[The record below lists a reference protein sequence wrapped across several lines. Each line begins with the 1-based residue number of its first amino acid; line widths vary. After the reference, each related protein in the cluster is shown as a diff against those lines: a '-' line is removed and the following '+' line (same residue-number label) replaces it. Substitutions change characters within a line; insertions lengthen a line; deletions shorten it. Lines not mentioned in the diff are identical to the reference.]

1 MDAKQAAQIIKSGN
15 FSANDFQTL
24 YAALNGKAEFA
35 EEFNELRKAMLK
47 SYADGESI
55 EVNQSGKVDQQD
67 VMVVDQA
74 VADSS
79 NQEKQLKD
87 VEPWK
92 IQRRQEIMQWAA
104 KNKSNEITEI
114 KANKDGL
121 NTSFKDGTQ
130 VNFVA

>member
-1 MDAKQAAQIIKSGN
+1 MDAKKAAQIIKSGN
-15 FSANDFQTL
+15 FTANDFQIL
-24 YAALNGKAEFA
+24 YAALNGKDEFA

-67 VMVVDQA
+67 VMVVDQN
-74 VADSS
+74 ADEPLS
-79 NQEKQLKD
+79 QEKQLKD

-104 KNKSNEITEI
+104 KNKNSEIADIKEI
-114 KANKDGL
+114 GRAH
-121 NTSFKDGTQ
+121 
-130 VNFVA
+130 V